1 MKRRTLLTLT
11 PLAALALAA
20 GCGGSGNVPSN
31 AVAVVEKC
39 NTPVTKNDYNQVLN
53 QARVNYT
60 HNKQAFPAAGTQ
72 EYRQIQN
79 QVVSY
84 LVLRDAYICEAN
96 KMGVGASSDAVDKRV
111 SQLITQYYKGDKTK
125 YQAALKQQG
134 VSEEQLRQEVAMQLS
149 QQDIFNKVT
158 ASASTKVSAKEISDY
173 YNKNKSSYQTPATR
187 TVRHI
192 LVALTKSGKPADT
205 QAGDKV
211 DYARSKVLANQLEQK
226 LRTGASFAAL
236 AARYS
241 QDPGSKKT
249 GGKLSDL
256 AQGQTV
262 PPFDKVAFSI
272 KTGDISPPVK
282 TQFGWHIIQAL
293 TAVKPS
299 KKTPLASVQTQ
310 IRQIV
315 AQSKKTE
322 IGQKWAQDFRTNLAK
337 ASAVKYQA
345 GFQPPPTTTSTT
357 ASTG

>member
-53 QARVNYT
+53 QARVNYQN
-60 HNKQAFPAAGTQ
+60 NKQAFPAAGTQ

-84 LVLRDAYICEAN
+84 LVLRDGYICEAN

-149 QQDIFNKVT
+149 QQNIFNKVT

-211 DYARSKVLANQLEQK
+211 DYARSKVLADQLEQK

-236 AARYS
+236 AAQYS

-310 IRQIV
+310 IKQIV

-322 IGQKWAQDFRTNLAK
+322 IGQKWAQDFRANLAK

>member
-1 MKRRTLLTLT
+1 MKRRTLLTLA

-53 QARVNYT
+53 QARVNYQK
-60 HNKQAFPAAGTQ
+60 NKQAFPAAGTQ

-84 LVLRDAYICEAN
+84 LVLRDAYICEAD
-96 KMGVGASSDAVDKRV
+96 KMGVGASDKSVDQRI
-111 SQLITQYYKGDKTK
+111 SQLVTQYYKGDKKK
-125 YQAALKQQG
+125 YQDALKQQG

-149 QQDIFNKVT
+149 QQNIFNKVT
-158 ASASTKVSAKEISDY
+158 ANADTKVSDKEISDY
-173 YNKNKSSYQTPATR
+173 YNKNKATYVTPATR

-192 LVALTKSGKPADT
+192 LVALTKAGKPADT

-211 DYARSKVLANQLEQK
+211 DYAKSKALADQIEQK
-226 LRTGASFAAL
+226 LKAGQSFAAL
-236 AARYS
+236 AKKYS
-241 QDPGSKKT
+241 QDPGSSKT
-249 GGKLSDL
+249 GGKLADL
-256 AQGQTV
+256 QKGRTV
-262 PPFDKVAFSI
+262 PPFDKVAFTI
-272 KTGDISPPVK
+272 KTGKISPPVK

-293 TAVKPS
+293 TPIKAET
-299 KKTPLASVQTQ
+299 KTPLASVKTTIKQTL
-310 IRQIV
+310 

-322 IGQKWAQDFRTNLAK
+322 IGQKWAEDFRKNLN
-337 ASAVKYQA
+337 SSSWVKYQA

-357 ASTG
+357 TTG